1 MMVILDTNVISEI
14 LKHTNGNRNV
24 IDWLVSLD
32 RDETYITAVNTA
44 ELLYGLALVPPGRKR
59 FALSRAID
67 DFIEQYRDHTLP
79 FGVHASSYYASI
91 AATRRQEGRPISV
104 QDAMIAAIA
113 RSRGMALATRNV
125 RDFEGTGVTLINP
138 WEPAA

>member
-1 MMVILDTNVISEI
+1 MMVILDTNVINEI
-14 LKHTNGNRNV
+14 LKSVNGNRNV
-24 IDWLVSLD
+24 IDWLVGLD

-67 DFIEQYRDHTLP
+67 EFIEQYRDHTLP
-79 FGVHASSYYASI
+79 FGAYASAYYASI
-91 AATRRQEGRPISV
+91 AAKRRREGRPISV

-113 RSRGMALATRNV
+113 RSHGMTLATRNV
-125 RDFEGTGVTLINP
+125 RDFEGTGVTIINP

>member
-1 MMVILDTNVISEI
+1 MVILDTNVISEI

-24 IDWLVSLD
+24 IDWLVGLD
-32 RDETYITAVNTA
+32 RDETYVTAVNTA

-79 FGVHASSYYASI
+79 FGVRASAYYASI
-91 AATRRQEGRPISV
+91 AATRRQEGRPISA

-113 RSRGMALATRNV
+113 RSHGMALATRNV
-125 RDFEGTGVTLINP
+125 KDFEGTGVTLINP
-138 WEPAA
+138 WEPVA